1 MHENINETLKTIV
14 QKPLEPVKIVDLISE
29 DANGNPS
36 LRIRVVYKSDNNRLD
51 QRKAAGLIGH

>member
-29 DANGNPS
+29 DANGNPR